1 MGAPSGEDRDR
12 SKHDDL
18 EQGETLPP
26 QSERPEAETLSLDGS
41 SGPIPEA
48 GGPPVTAWDRYELLE
63 RLGHGGMGSV
73 YRARDR
79 RLGRMLAI
87 KFLHGA
93 DPLLVLRFLRE
104 ARAQARIDHPHVCK
118 VYEVGE
124 IQGRSYIALQLIE
137 GEPLHTLAAQM
148 SLEEKIAVMRDVAG
162 AIHEA
167 HRLGIVHRDIK
178 PANIMVERTE
188 SGRWFPVVMDFG
200 LAREGTAQTGLT
212 ETGALLGTPA
222 YMAPEQARGEIHA
235 VDRRSDVYSLGA
247 TLYEL
252 LTGRAPFSGTLAEV
266 LARVIQDDPVAP
278 RALVPSLPFDLE
290 TIVLKCLAKDP
301 TLRYASANALADDL
315 GRYLDGEPVA
325 GRRLSL
331 RQRLRQRVRR
341 HRALV
346 VLGAWSLAI
355 CLVAAGLAVRGWIS
369 SRQERERAGRAAALA
384 EQLGREA
391 TEIEGHLRDA
401 YQWPL
406 HNTRAD
412 RTRVR
417 DRMAAIAATHHDLG
431 SLGDAIVHDALGRG
445 HLALHDWREAAD
457 ELERA
462 VAAGRQTP
470 ELHAARGRA
479 LGELYRRALEE
490 TRPQGG
496 TPDDKAW
503 LARRRQ
509 ELADRYLTPALA
521 ELAQSRASGD
531 EASLLE
537 ARIALYGG
545 NFVPAER
552 IALEVAAHSPGQS
565 EARTLAGDAAY
576 GAGVDALDHGKYD
589 AAREALERAAKAYA
603 NASEIARS
611 DASVYEAAAQTWLQ
625 LADVD
630 FRQAR
635 PQRESLEHALDLLD
649 SCALRADPEDAAA
662 YTIKSDVLLAWSQVP
677 SVVSQGDQRPL
688 LERIAEAAARA
699 VALDPRSARAW
710 GVLGHA
716 HVLRGRY
723 EASQGAPS
731 APWFDRA
738 LDELGKAVAFQPND
752 PHAHSD
758 LGSAHR
764 WYGTS
769 RATVGLDPMPEYL
782 AASRSFERAMEIDPQ
797 YLQACSSQVGLDV
810 AIADH
815 ADAIGNDPRS
825 AADDARRVAERC
837 LAIDPSFHSMLD
849 SAAQAQL
856 VLANHL
862 AEHGGDPAPALANAR
877 SYLDRFETVQFGT
890 MTLWY
895 HRLMAARIEAQFRLR
910 RGADPGPS
918 IELGR
923 RALSEALQVYPASA
937 DSYVEAARLD
947 LVEAMWATHVMRNPR
962 PILATAL
969 ADVEKAIALGGKSTA
984 ALVTLAEVCL
994 QLATVQP
1001 APSVVER
1008 GIDAVDQALQ
1018 LNPRLREA
1026 QAVRAELL
1034 RHRS

>member
-1 MGAPSGEDRDR
+1 MGAPSRENADRGR
-12 SKHDDL
+12 EGNPEGS
-18 EQGETLPP
+18 ETLSLR
-26 QSERPEAETLSLDGS
+26 SERAVDETLSLDGGL
-41 SGPIPEA
+41 GPVPDPDA
-48 GGPPVTAWDRYELLE
+48 PPVTAWDRYEIFE
-63 RLGHGGMGSV
+63 PLGHGGMGSV

-79 RLGRMLAI
+79 RLGRTLAI

-104 ARAQARIDHPHVCK
+104 ARAQARIDHPHVCR

-124 IQGRSYIALQLIE
+124 VQGRSYIALQLID
-137 GEPLHTLAAQM
+137 GEPLHIAAARM
-148 SLEEKIAVMRDVAG
+148 SLDEEIAVMRDVAV

-178 PANIMVERTE
+178 PANIMVERTD

-200 LAREGTAQTGLT
+200 LAREVTAQSGLT

-222 YMAPEQARGEIHA
+222 YMAPEQARGEVHA

-252 LTGRAPFSGTLAEV
+252 LTGRAPFSGTLVEV
-266 LARVIQDDPVAP
+266 LARVIQDDPAP
-278 RALVPSLPFDLE
+278 PRSVVPSLPFDLE

-315 GRYLDGEPVA
+315 GRYLDGEPIV

-331 RQRLRQRVRR
+331 RQRLRQGVRR

-355 CLVAAGLAVRGWIS
+355 CVVAAGFAVRGWII
-369 SRQERERAGRAAALA
+369 SRHERERTERAATLA

-391 TEIEGHLRDA
+391 TEIEGSLRDA

-406 HNTRAD
+406 HDTRAD

-417 DRMAAIAATHHDLG
+417 DRMAAIAATRHDLA
-431 SLGDAIVHDALGRG
+431 SLGDAVVHDALGRG

-462 VAAGRQTP
+462 EAGRSTP

-490 TRPQGG
+490 TRPRGD

-521 ELAQSRASGD
+521 ELAQSRAPGD

-537 ARIALYGG
+537 ARIALYCG
-545 NFVPAER
+545 NFAPAEHM
-552 IALEVAAHSPGQS
+552 ALEVAAHSPGQS
-565 EARTLAGDAAY
+565 EARKLAGDAAY
-576 GAGVDALDHGKYD
+576 SAGMEALDHGKYQ
-589 AAREALERAAKAYA
+589 AAREALERATKSYA
-603 NASEIARS
+603 DASEIARS

-635 PQRESLEHALDLLD
+635 SQRESLEHALDLLD
-649 SCALRADPEDAAA
+649 NRALRADPDDAAA
-662 YTIKSDVLLAWSQVP
+662 YTIKSEVLLASSQVP
-677 SVVSQGDQRPL
+677 SVVSQGDPRPL

-699 VALDPRSARAW
+699 VALDPRNGRAW
-710 GVLGHA
+710 GVFGHA

-723 EASQGAPS
+723 EASQGAQS
-731 APWFDRA
+731 APWYDRA
-738 LDELGKAVAFQPND
+738 FDELGKAVALQPND
-752 PHAHSD
+752 PRAYTD

-764 WYGTS
+764 WSGTS
-769 RATVGLDPMPEYL
+769 RANVGLDPMPEYL
-782 AASRSFERAMEIDPQ
+782 AALRSFERATEVDPP
-797 YLQACSSQVGLDV
+797 YLPACSSQVGLDV

-815 ADAIGNDPRS
+815 ADAIGTDPRS
-825 AADDARRVAERC
+825 AVDDARRSGERC
-837 LAIDPSFHSMLD
+837 LAIDPSFHSMLE
-849 SAAQAQL
+849 SLAEAQL
-856 VLANHL
+856 ALAHHL
-862 AEHGGDPAPALANAR
+862 AEHGGNPAPALADAR
-877 SYLDRFETVQFGT
+877 DYLDRFEKVQFGT

-895 HRLMAARIEAQFRLR
+895 HRLMAARIEARFRLR
-910 RGADPGPS
+910 HGDDPGPS
-918 IELGR
+918 IALGR
-923 RALSEALQVYPASA
+923 AALSEALRVYPASA

-947 LVEAMWATHVMRNPR
+947 LVEAMWAAHVMRKPT

-969 ADVEKAIALGGKSTA
+969 ADVEKAIALGGESTA

-1001 APSVVER
+1001 TPSLVDR
-1008 GIDAVDQALQ
+1008 GIGAVDQALQ
-1018 LNPRLREA
+1018 LNPKLLEA